1 MLRELE
7 IQAKTTMQFVYEVG
21 IKLTKAQKKLKI
33 FRQYEHIHKGSYRHS
48 LAPNPLKLSM
58 DNMDIKVQGLQ

>member
-1 MLRELE
+1 
-7 IQAKTTMQFVYEVG
+7 MQFVYEVG
-21 IKLTKAQKKLKI
+21 IKLTKVQKKLKI
-33 FRQYEHIHKGSYRHS
+33 FRQYEHVHKGSYRHS